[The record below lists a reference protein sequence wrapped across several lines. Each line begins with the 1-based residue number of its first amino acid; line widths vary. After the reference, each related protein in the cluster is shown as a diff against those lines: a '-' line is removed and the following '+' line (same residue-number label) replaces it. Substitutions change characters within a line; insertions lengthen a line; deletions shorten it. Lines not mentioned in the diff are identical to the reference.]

1 MLSITDKE
9 IKSEKWFFLCH
20 FESSWNINHII
31 NLVLWLR
38 HFTKSH
44 PICFQ
49 GLCLKKGRLLQQQQK
64 ACSMLIASVKSFL
77 QHGGFVK
84 VQIKKL
90 FGDQIRPAII
100 LFQDS
105 VTSKHAMSPQFL
117 SVSHVAMPLSCFF
130 S

>member
-1 MLSITDKE
+1 
-9 IKSEKWFFLCH
+9 
-20 FESSWNINHII
+20 
-31 NLVLWLR
+31 
-38 HFTKSH
+38 
-44 PICFQ
+44 
-49 GLCLKKGRLLQQQQK
+49 
-64 ACSMLIASVKSFL
+64 MLIASVKSFL